1 MVLTTASGG
10 GCFHWLEVEKFLSR
24 KEHSW
29 EWNPGLTYSKPC
41 DFFRTLYCFN
51 LLWGPSVG
59 IDYYHLEGI
68 WDRGLSFSV
77 DSSERHFL
85 ITRVKKVPLLITHST
100 QFVSFVAL
108 VIIVHDFTAVR
119 EHSLLLS

>member
-1 MVLTTASGG
+1 M
-10 GCFHWLEVEKFLSR
+10 
-24 KEHSW
+24 
-29 EWNPGLTYSKPC
+29 
-41 DFFRTLYCFN
+41 
-51 LLWGPSVG
+51 G
-59 IDYYHLEGI
+59 IDYYLLEGI

>member
-1 MVLTTASGG
+1 M
-10 GCFHWLEVEKFLSR
+10 
-24 KEHSW
+24 
-29 EWNPGLTYSKPC
+29 
-41 DFFRTLYCFN
+41 
-51 LLWGPSVG
+51 G

-85 ITRVKKVPLLITHST
+85 TTRVKKVPLLVTHST

-119 EHSLLLS
+119 EHRLLLS